1 MTTAP
6 LSLEHLI
13 RPSNLKKGKAP
24 VIFLLHGYGSNE
36 EDLFSFAPDLPE
48 KYTIISVR
56 APYPMQPFG
65 HAWYA
70 INFDANKGK
79 WSDDKQAIRSREK
92 IVRFMEEACT
102 TYGLDANNITLI
114 GFSQGTILSYAVA
127 LSYPEK
133 IKRVVG
139 LSGYI
144 NEGIL
149 VEGYQDNA
157 FEHLKIYA
165 SHGQV
170 DQVIPPE
177 WAQRIPDFLDNLNI
191 EHVYEEFPVGHG
203 VAPQNFYSFKKWL
216 LENESET

>member
-1 MTTAP
+1 MTTAA

-13 RPSNLKKGKAP
+13 RPSSLTKGKPP
-24 VIFLLHGYGSNE
+24 VIFMFHGYGSNE
-36 EDLFSFAPDLPE
+36 EDLFSFAPELQKE
-48 KYTIISVR
+48 FCIISVR

-65 HAWYA
+65 NAWYT
-70 INFDANKGK
+70 INFDAEHRK
-79 WSDDKQAIRSREK
+79 WSDDEQAIRSRD
-92 IVRFMEEACT
+92 IIMAFIDEACKAYSLNT
-102 TYGLDANNITLI
+102 KDITLL

-133 IKRVVG
+133 IKNVVA

-144 NEGIL
+144 NESIL
-149 VEGYQDNA
+149 AEGYESKNHDN
-157 FEHLKIYA
+157 LKIYA

-177 WAQRIPDFLDNLNI
+177 WAQRIPDFLENLGI

-203 VAPQNFYSFKKWL
+203 VAPQNFRSFKKWL
-216 LENESET
+216 EG

>member
-13 RPSNLKKGKAP
+13 RPSSLTSGKIP
-24 VIFLLHGYGSNE
+24 VLFMFHGYGSNE
-36 EDLFSFAPDLPE
+36 EDLFSFAPELPE
-48 KYTIISVR
+48 EFCIISVR
-56 APYPMQPFG
+56 APYTLEPFG

-70 INFDANKGK
+70 IHFDNVNGK
-79 WSDDKQAIRSREK
+79 WSDDEQAVVSRDK
-92 IVRFMEEACT
+92 IVTFIDEACAI
-102 TYGLDANNITLI
+102 YGLNSDNITLL

-133 IKRVVG
+133 VKNVIG

-144 NEGIL
+144 NVDIL
-149 VEGYQDNA
+149 VDGYAKKD
-157 FEHLKIYA
+157 HSGLKIYA

-170 DQVIPPE
+170 DQVIPPA
-177 WAQRIPDFLDNLNI
+177 WAQRIPDFLDGLGI

-203 VAPQNFYSFKKWL
+203 VAPQNFYSFRKWL
-216 LENESET
+216 EGKI